1 MVIVI
6 ECQSCQSR
14 FRLAKALFK
23 ESRAIRVRCRKCGG
37 YIVVENPDLQE
48 SAPDPPKPVPRI
60 VPPPV
65 TKQEP
70 AQEPE
75 RAAEPPPEPKP
86 EAPPELMP
94 EPPPEPKAE
103 APPMDET
110 TRAMVDL
117 LREIDETVD
126 KLPGNPPGVPA
137 PPPELPPELAAPD
150 AGGGKK
156 QGYQGPVRVTPRPEP
171 PDGAEALA
179 SVLEDLFKP
188 GSGTAPPGGS
198 APPEDQ
204 ARGPEPGKP
213 SVPKEPPKAPPA
225 RPPYASPL
233 FILVVV
239 LWLLLLVGAA
249 LLFGTDYF
257 DKWVSGWKTPKT
269 GSVVAGKAAS
279 QASYEVR
286 DLKWFTDNSFD
297 GGTLFAVSGTVTIHG
312 NGVSNGIKVRATIMG
327 RDNTVISEKVVFA
340 GNHLD
345 NTTLRHT
352 KPEVVDSFLSR
363 EAEKGGVNREI
374 PDGETL
380 PFMAVFFDP
389 PERVYSVVVK
399 AVPAVK

>member
-1 MVIVI
+1 MVI

-37 YIVVENPDLQE
+37 YIVVENPDVQE
-48 SAPDPPKPVPRI
+48 SAPMPEK
-60 VPPPV
+60 
-65 TKQEP
+65 EP

-75 RAAEPPPEPKP
+75 RAPEPIAEIPPPAPKT
-86 EAPPELMP
+86 
-94 EPPPEPKAE
+94 E

-126 KLPGNPPGVPA
+126 KLPVNSPEAPA
-137 PPPELPPELAAPD
+137 PSPE
-150 AGGGKK
+150 K

-171 PDGAEALA
+171 GDGTEALV

-188 GSGTAPPGGS
+188 GSGAVPSAGPAPQ
-198 APPEDQ
+198 ADQ
-204 ARGPEPGKP
+204 ARGAEPRKP
-213 SVPKEPPKAPPA
+213 SVPKEPPKAPPS

-233 FILVVV
+233 FILVVA

-257 DKWVSGWKTPKT
+257 DKWVAAWKAPKA
-269 GSVVAGKAAS
+269 GSAVAQKAATH
-279 QASYEVR
+279 ASYEIR
-286 DLKWFTDNSFD
+286 DLKWFSDNSFD
-297 GGTLFAVSGTVTIHG
+297 GGALFAVTGTVTLHG
-312 NGVSNGIKVRATIMG
+312 ESVSDGIQVRTTIIG
-327 RDNTVISEKVVFA
+327 RDNTVISEKVVYA

-363 EAEKGGVNREI
+363 KVEKGGVNREI
-374 PDGETL
+374 PDGDTL

-399 AVPAVK
+399 AIPAVK